1 MKQAYIKKCGPY
13 VISLLV
19 LLIVIWGVLA
29 INPWHRADWALE
41 NGLAIAL
48 VLVLVF
54 TFKVFPL
61 SRISYTMIFLFLTL
75 HLIGAHYTYSEV
87 PYNEWSEAVFGK
99 SINSIFGWERNH
111 FDRFVHFSYGLLLAY
126 PIREFFLRIA
136 NVKGFWG
143 YFFPLDITMSTSVM
157 YELIEW
163 GAAIFFG
170 GALGAAYLG
179 TQGDVWDAHKDMALA
194 TIGAILSMMITLIIN
209 LCLKHDFAREWNE
222 SLRIKHTDPLG
233 EEAIVRMLNDNQ
245 KIQSGLSDET

>member
-1 MKQAYIKKCGPY
+1 MKQAYIQKCSPY
-13 VISLLV
+13 VLCLLTLLV
-19 LLIVIWGVLA
+19 VIWVVLA

-41 NGLAIAL
+41 NGLAIAF

-54 TFKVFPL
+54 TFKIFPL

-87 PYNEWSEAVFGK
+87 PYNEWSEAVFGR

-111 FDRFVHFSYGLLLAY
+111 YDRLVHFSYGLLLAY

-136 NVKGFWG
+136 DVKGFWG

-163 GAAIFFG
+163 GAAIYFG

-194 TIGAILSMMITLIIN
+194 TIGAVVSMMITLIIN
-209 LCLKHDFAREWNE
+209 LCIKHDFAREWNE

-233 EEAIVRMLNDNQ
+233 EEAIARML
-245 KIQSGLSDET
+245 KETHKN